1 VEHTLRNVHINDVLE
16 RVNRNVKKERPR
28 REDLLGEA
36 LIHAEY
42 DSMDPAEKYQDFV
55 MTIFVTISEW
65 NRSTKVKVQ
74 QNNKIIGENLT
85 KYDRLIRDLRV
96 Q

>member
-1 VEHTLRNVHINDVLE
+1 VEHTLRNGHINDVLE
-16 RVNRNVKKERPR
+16 RVNRNVKKGRPR

-42 DSMDPAEKYQDFV
+42 DSVDPAEKYQDFV
-55 MTIFVTISEW
+55 MTVFVTISEW